1 MKAVNVAEL
10 KNRLSHYLRLV
21 RRGQVLLVKDRDRVV
36 ARIEPAGA
44 ADVAGGGDDARLA
57 SLEQRG
63 IIRRAQGALTPAI
76 YAKRPRVRVNVVA
89 ALVRDREESR

>member
-10 KNRLSHYLRLV
+10 KNRLSPYLRLV

-36 ARIEPAGA
+36 AGIEPAGA
-44 ADVAGGGDDARLA
+44 SDAAGGGDEERLA

-63 IIRRAQGALTPAI
+63 IIRRARGPLTPAVF
-76 YAKRPRVRVNVVA
+76 ANRPRVRVNVVA
-89 ALVRDREESR
+89 ALLREREESR